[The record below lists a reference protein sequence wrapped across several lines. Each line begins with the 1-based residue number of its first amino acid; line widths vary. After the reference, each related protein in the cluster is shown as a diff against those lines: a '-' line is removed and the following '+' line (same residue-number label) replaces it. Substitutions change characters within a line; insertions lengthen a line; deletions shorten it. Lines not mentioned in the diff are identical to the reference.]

1 MFPKGEIDY
10 IRVSSTV
17 GRMLLMFL
25 IGLELDIDYLQRTK
39 FLSVA
44 ITVGGTFTCA
54 ILAAI
59 FSYLLYWQTDAHG
72 GLILFT
78 IILTIILSST
88 ASPILI
94 RMAVELKVA
103 TEVGQ
108 IAISSAL
115 LNDLSCFFIIAIVD
129 VGQVRSFLGGK
140 LHKIT
145 KLVVSLFN
153 VIVILVAVRMTRPLV
168 RWLNRRYRQ
177 QRDLNFMELGAIL
190 SFVLSVAFLTYGSGY
205 SSMIPCFII
214 GAVFPREGRAART
227 IFAKLTGPL
236 HNVVLPLYIGSTG
249 MLADI
254 WVVWDSKHLLA
265 ATMLIVV
272 LSTTAKVVGALLVAR
287 CFKLSIYQGL
297 VLGLLLNVKGHVA
310 LLFLDNIATLGI
322 WSPRT
327 FNVVIVAVLLN
338 TMLTGPV
345 VSAILRRERKANAH
359 YEHPG
364 LEWQRPETEL
374 RMLACV
380 HGPRDLPTIFNLV
393 EASRGSDRSPL
404 TAFFMHHVELT
415 NTLPSHIFYHQTD
428 EDDDDYG
435 REDNQQVNDAIDAF
449 AQESGIAVHQLT
461 MVSAYST
468 MHQDICNGVEDVK
481 ASIVMIPFHR
491 HQRMDGKILSGKAG
505 HRVANKNVIRS
516 VKCTVGILVDRG
528 LGGTTQLSA
537 MNVSTYHVVVLF
549 FGGADDREAL
559 AYSGRLVEHC
569 GISVTVVRFL
579 AIRGRDQETGF
590 GGESGEDDEALV
602 SMAGHE
608 KLNNC
613 DDELFLSSFLNRYLK
628 TGRMSYVERHVGNGA
643 ETVDAIRGMVMEGMF
658 SLYIIGKG
666 GHGLSHITKGISHWI
681 EFPELGVIGDLLAS
695 SDFKITG
702 SILVIQQYNPN
713 KKGTLADEFAK

>member
-1 MFPKGEIDY
+1 MLIGNSGLSQIPAIKDFMFPKGEIDY

-44 ITVGGTFTCA
+44 ITVGGTFACA

-103 TEVGQ
+103 TKVGQ

-129 VGQVRSFLGGK
+129 VGQVRFFLGGK

-254 WVVWDSKHLLA
+254 WVVWDAKHLLA
-265 ATMLIVV
+265 ATILIVV

-297 VLGLLLNVKGHVA
+297 VLGFLLNVKGHVA
-310 LLFLDNIATLGI
+310 LLFLDNIATLGV
-322 WSPRT
+322 SL
-327 FNVVIVAVLLN
+327 FLLI
-338 TMLTGPV
+338 
-345 VSAILRRERKANAH
+345 S
-359 YEHPG
+359 
-364 LEWQRPETEL
+364 
-374 RMLACV
+374 
-380 HGPRDLPTIFNLV
+380 
-393 EASRGSDRSPL
+393 
-404 TAFFMHHVELT
+404 HHVVF
-415 NTLPSHIFYHQTD
+415 SCSF
-428 EDDDDYG
+428 
-435 REDNQQVNDAIDAF
+435 
-449 AQESGIAVHQLT
+449 
-461 MVSAYST
+461 
-468 MHQDICNGVEDVK
+468 
-481 ASIVMIPFHR
+481 
-491 HQRMDGKILSGKAG
+491 
-505 HRVANKNVIRS
+505 
-516 VKCTVGILVDRG
+516 
-528 LGGTTQLSA
+528 
-537 MNVSTYHVVVLF
+537 
-549 FGGADDREAL
+549 
-559 AYSGRLVEHC
+559 
-569 GISVTVVRFL
+569 
-579 AIRGRDQETGF
+579 
-590 GGESGEDDEALV
+590 
-602 SMAGHE
+602 
-608 KLNNC
+608 
-613 DDELFLSSFLNRYLK
+613 SSF
-628 TGRMSYVERHVGNGA
+628 
-643 ETVDAIRGMVMEGMF
+643 
-658 SLYIIGKG
+658 
-666 GHGLSHITKGISHWI
+666 
-681 EFPELGVIGDLLAS
+681 
-695 SDFKITG
+695 
-702 SILVIQQYNPN
+702 PN
-713 KKGTLADEFAK
+713 A

>member
-1 MFPKGEIDY
+1 MLIGNSGLSQIPAIKDFMFPKGEIDY

-44 ITVGGTFTCA
+44 ITVGGTFACA

-115 LNDLSCFFIIAIVD
+115 LNDLSCFFIMAIVD
-129 VGQVRSFLGGK
+129 VGQVRFFLGGK

-227 IFAKLTGPL
+227 IVAKLTGPL

-265 ATMLIVV
+265 ATILVVV

-297 VLGLLLNVKGHVA
+297 VLGFLLNVKGHVA
-310 LLFLDNIATLGI
+310 LLFLDNIATLG
-322 WSPRT
+322 
-327 FNVVIVAVLLN
+327 
-338 TMLTGPV
+338 
-345 VSAILRRERKANAH
+345 VS
-359 YEHPG
+359 
-364 LEWQRPETEL
+364 
-374 RMLACV
+374 
-380 HGPRDLPTIFNLV
+380 
-393 EASRGSDRSPL
+393 
-404 TAFFMHHVELT
+404 
-415 NTLPSHIFYHQTD
+415 
-428 EDDDDYG
+428 
-435 REDNQQVNDAIDAF
+435 
-449 AQESGIAVHQLT
+449 
-461 MVSAYST
+461 
-468 MHQDICNGVEDVK
+468 
-481 ASIVMIPFHR
+481 
-491 HQRMDGKILSGKAG
+491 
-505 HRVANKNVIRS
+505 
-516 VKCTVGILVDRG
+516 
-528 LGGTTQLSA
+528 
-537 MNVSTYHVVVLF
+537 
-549 FGGADDREAL
+549 
-559 AYSGRLVEHC
+559 
-569 GISVTVVRFL
+569 
-579 AIRGRDQETGF
+579 
-590 GGESGEDDEALV
+590 
-602 SMAGHE
+602 
-608 KLNNC
+608 
-613 DDELFLSSFLNRYLK
+613 LFL
-628 TGRMSYVERHVGNGA
+628 
-643 ETVDAIRGMVMEGMF
+643 
-658 SLYIIGKG
+658 
-666 GHGLSHITKGISHWI
+666 
-681 EFPELGVIGDLLAS
+681 
-695 SDFKITG
+695 
-702 SILVIQQYNPN
+702 
-713 KKGTLADEFAK
+713 